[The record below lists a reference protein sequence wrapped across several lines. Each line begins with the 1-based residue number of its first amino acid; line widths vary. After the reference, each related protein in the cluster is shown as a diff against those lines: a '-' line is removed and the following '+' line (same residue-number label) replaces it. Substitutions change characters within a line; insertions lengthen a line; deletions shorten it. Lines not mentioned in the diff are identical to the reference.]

1 MAKSIMQRS
10 RRVCPASRSR
20 LGDRSRSGPAGL
32 VIALSFVA
40 FLSCSSDRDANEKRL
55 AELRDEMTRVQ
66 NASDRLED
74 RVSALE
80 VSAMSTARA
89 NAAAA
94 PAPEAAPVYRPRL
107 KVVHVTP
114 ENPQVAPE
122 PDNANP
128 ERSANDGR

>member
-1 MAKSIMQRS
+1 MQRS
-10 RRVCPASRSR
+10 RRVCPASHSC
-20 LGDRSRSGPAGL
+20 LGVRWRSGPAGL
-32 VIALSFVA
+32 LFAVSI
-40 FLSCSSDRDANEKRL
+40 LSCSSDHDANEKRL

-80 VSAMSTARA
+80 VSAMSTAHTK
-89 NAAAA
+89 AAAA

-114 ENPQVAPE
+114 ESPQVAPE
-122 PDNANP
+122 PENANP

>member
-1 MAKSIMQRS
+1 VA
-10 RRVCPASRSR
+10 
-20 LGDRSRSGPAGL
+20 
-32 VIALSFVA
+32 IALSL
-40 FLSCSSDRDANEKRL
+40 LSCSSDRDANEKRL

-80 VSAMSTARA
+80 VGALSTARA
-89 NAAAA
+89 AAVA
-94 PAPEAAPVYRPRL
+94 PAPEATPVYRPRL

-122 PDNANP
+122 PENANP
-128 ERSANDGR
+128 ERNASDGR